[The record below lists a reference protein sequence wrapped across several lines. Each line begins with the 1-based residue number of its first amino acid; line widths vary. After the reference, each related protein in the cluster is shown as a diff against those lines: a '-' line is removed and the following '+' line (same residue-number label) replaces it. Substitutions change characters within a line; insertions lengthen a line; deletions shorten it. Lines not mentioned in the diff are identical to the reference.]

1 MPTPR
6 NQFFDAL
13 SDPTITGVAFK
24 NLILKKKIIQFL
36 DKKGNATINEIGS
49 RLKTSSPKVN
59 NLIQELMESQLVA
72 DLGKVETGVGRRP
85 QIFGLLSSS
94 IYFLGV
100 DVSNHKLEIGLVNF
114 KEEMVHL
121 DTLPFELENNQE
133 SLDRLIALLSNF
145 MDSNSDWKG
154 KIVRIGVNLS
164 GRVNHNTGFSH
175 NYFNFHPE
183 PLSEVL
189 REELGIITYIENDTR
204 AKAFGEFRKKDL
216 RDKKNVLFVNADYGI
231 GLGVMIN
238 GQLHYGKSGY
248 SGEFGHIPFFNN
260 EIICRCGK
268 KGCLETEASG
278 RALVEDFRSALKSGS
293 TSSLQRTMEVDRIQM
308 EDIIQA
314 AIEDDMLAIELI
326 GAVGSKLGKG
336 ISTLI
341 HLYNPELI
349 LFGGALTATG
359 DHFFLPLQMAV
370 NKFSLNLV
378 KNDTALM
385 MSEADKGT
393 GVWGA
398 CLLAK
403 HMLINSK

>member
-1 MPTPR
+1 
-6 NQFFDAL
+6 
-13 SDPTITGVAFK
+13 
-24 NLILKKKIIQFL
+24 
-36 DKKGNATINEIGS
+36 
-49 RLKTSSPKVN
+49 
-59 NLIQELMESQLVA
+59 LIQELMESQLVA

-100 DVSNHKLEIGLVNF
+100 DVSNHKLEIGLVNY

-133 SLDRLIALLSNF
+133 SLDRLIALISNF

-336 ISTLI
+336 ISTL
-341 HLYNPELI
+341 
-349 LFGGALTATG
+349 
-359 DHFFLPLQMAV
+359 
-370 NKFSLNLV
+370 
-378 KNDTALM
+378 
-385 MSEADKGT
+385 
-393 GVWGA
+393 
-398 CLLAK
+398 
-403 HMLINSK
+403 